1 MSTWNVKSTKYER
14 DDLKIVID
22 KIIDTSNNDP
32 TACEIRV
39 QRHIRSY
46 DDLIHETHIWLDEV
60 RQVITLRDALNS
72 FIEQHHLEEGVA
84 EHIADGSKKVEEGGA
99 E

>member
-1 MSTWNVKSTKYER
+1 MSTLKVKSTNFER

-22 KIIDTSNNDP
+22 KIVDTSNNDP

-60 RQVITLRDALNS
+60 RQVITLRDALTS
-72 FIEQHHLEEGVA
+72 FIEQHHL
-84 EHIADGSKKVEEGGA
+84 DEGG
-99 E
+99 ER